1 MSLEKARAWLG
12 QYGMADRILTFEVSS
27 ATVELAAEALHC
39 EPGRIAKTLSFLV
52 NDQVILLVTAG
63 DVRIDNAKY
72 KAQFGTKAKMVRAE
86 DAEQLIGHAVG
97 GVCPFGVKPGIA
109 VYLDVSLQKYP
120 TVYPAC
126 GDSHSAIE
134 LSCEELERC
143 SGSKAW
149 VDVCKALA

>member
-12 QYGMADRILTFEVSS
+12 QYGMEDRILTFEVSC
-27 ATVELAAEALHC
+27 ATVELAAKALHC
-39 EPGRIAKTLSFLV
+39 EPGRIAKTLSFVV

-72 KAQFGTKAKMVRAE
+72 KAQFGTKAKMVKAE
-86 DAEQLIGHAVG
+86 EAEQLIGHAVG
-97 GVCPFGVKPGIA
+97 GVCPFGVKPGIV

-143 SGSKAW
+143 SESKAW